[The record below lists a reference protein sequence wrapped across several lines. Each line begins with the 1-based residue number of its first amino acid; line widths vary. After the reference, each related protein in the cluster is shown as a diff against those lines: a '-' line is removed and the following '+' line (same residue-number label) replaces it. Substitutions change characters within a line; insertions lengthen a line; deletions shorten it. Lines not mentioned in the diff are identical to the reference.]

1 MPKTKGQKLIFGILM
16 SITMTYGMEVYNNA
30 INAGYNLMPG
40 GFSNMTNDVFLNALK
55 ESSFMM
61 IIVFIICNLCG
72 NPIGLYL
79 AKKNYKT

>member
-61 IIVFIICNLCG
+61 IIVFIISNL
-72 NPIGLYL
+72 
-79 AKKNYKT
+79 

>member
-30 INAGYNLMPG
+30 INTGCNLLPG
-40 GFSNMTNDVFLNALK
+40 GFSNMPNSVFINALK

-61 IIVFIICNLCG
+61 IIVFIISNL
-72 NPIGLYL
+72 
-79 AKKNYKT
+79 